1 MKTLET
7 LFDKNKAWA
16 EAMTQKDPGFFK
28 RLAQQQKP
36 KYFWIGCSDS
46 RVPATQIIDL
56 SPGEVFVH
64 RNIAN
69 IISYKD
75 LNALAVLEFAVDIL
89 QVEHIIVCGHY
100 GCGGI
105 KAALDDKENNLVD
118 SWVAPIKAI
127 KRSQTKYLKDLKQ
140 EEQENYI
147 CELNVIEQ
155 VHNVYNSTIM
165 QQARKRGANIAVH
178 GWIYSVEDG
187 ILKDIQI

>member
-16 EAMTQKDPGFFK
+16 EAMSKKDPGFFK
-28 RLAQQQKP
+28 LLAQQQKP

-69 IISYKD
+69 IISSND

-118 SWVAPIKAI
+118 SWLAPIKAI
-127 KRSQTKYLKDLKQ
+127 RRSQTKYLKELEQ

-155 VHNVYNSTIM
+155 VHNVYNSAIM
-165 QQARKRGANIAVH
+165 QEARKRGANIAIH
-178 GWIYSVEDG
+178 GWIYNIEDG
-187 ILKDIQI
+187 ILKDLQI

>member
-118 SWVAPIKAI
+118 SWLAPIKAI